1 MCGTPNYIAPEIFE
15 LPPKGYDF
23 RCDMWSVGVVV
34 YCLLGGYLPFE
45 GDVKEIKKKVVN
57 GRYKFHSEYWD
68 NVSTP
73 AKEMIAGM
81 LQTNPDNR
89 LTAEQALRCEWMG
102 LDDDQLTVNDLSRTQ
117 LKIKQSDKLKTLTKR
132 VRINN
137 GLRILPFEILANF
150 QSFTARQ
157 GRRHGG
163 CRS

>member
-1 MCGTPNYIAPEIFE
+1 
-15 LPPKGYDF
+15 
-23 RCDMWSVGVVV
+23 MWSVGVVV
-34 YCLLGGYLPFE
+34 YCLLGGYLPFC
-45 GDVKEIKKKVVN
+45 GDVTDIKKKVVN

-81 LQTNPDNR
+81 MQTNPDNR

-117 LKIKQSDKLKTLTKR
+117 HKLKQSDKLKTLTKR
-132 VRINN
+132 VRIN
-137 GLRILPFEILANF
+137 LRKLPFQMLANF
-150 QSFTARQ
+150 QSFIAGH